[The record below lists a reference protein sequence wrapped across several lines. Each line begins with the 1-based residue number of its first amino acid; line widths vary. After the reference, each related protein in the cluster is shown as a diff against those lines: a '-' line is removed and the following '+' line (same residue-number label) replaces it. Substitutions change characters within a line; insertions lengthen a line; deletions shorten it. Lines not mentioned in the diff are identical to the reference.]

1 MRIKC
6 RVTGVIWM
14 LIFLGGCQVM
24 EKEEAGGEM
33 LEYSIV
39 DEKKVPAEMTERIA
53 GMEETPFQIMYVQ
66 GDRLYVGQG
75 YGRQEMEGYAIRVDG
90 CTEEKDVICVQT
102 TLLGPGSDET
112 EKDGPFGRG
121 SHCPTSEYSTSER
134 AGMMEQ
140 RTCAACGKPAGDA
153 NLCKECVKDW
163 AKRLAWLLKAGMPAL
178 QQIAYKQSTTR
189 ERSPRH
195 GNRRL

>member
-53 GMEETPFQIMYVQ
+53 DVYK
-66 GDRLYVGQG
+66 
-75 YGRQEMEGYAIRVDG
+75 RQRQMRSIR
-90 CTEEKDVICVQT
+90 TWI
-102 TLLGPGSDET
+102 S
-112 EKDGPFGRG
+112 
-121 SHCPTSEYSTSER
+121 
-134 AGMMEQ
+134 
-140 RTCAACGKPAGDA
+140 
-153 NLCKECVKDW
+153 
-163 AKRLAWLLKAGMPAL
+163 
-178 QQIAYKQSTTR
+178 
-189 ERSPRH
+189 
-195 GNRRL
+195 

>member
-53 GMEETPFQIMYVQ
+53 GME
-66 GDRLYVGQG
+66 DN
-75 YGRQEMEGYAIRVDG
+75 EMEIM
-90 CTEEKDVICVQT
+90 
-102 TLLGPGSDET
+102 
-112 EKDGPFGRG
+112 RG
-121 SHCPTSEYSTSER
+121 LTYGGHS
-134 AGMMEQ
+134 
-140 RTCAACGKPAGDA
+140 
-153 NLCKECVKDW
+153 
-163 AKRLAWLLKAGMPAL
+163 
-178 QQIAYKQSTTR
+178 
-189 ERSPRH
+189 
-195 GNRRL
+195 

>member
-1 MRIKC
+1 
-6 RVTGVIWM
+6 M

-24 EKEEAGGEM
+24 EKEEAGGKM

-90 CTEEKDVICVQT
+90 CTEEKDGEEMGNICMREDGFSQYPYVVLEMAKSEKPVIF
-102 TLLGPGSDET
+102 E
-112 EKDGPFGRG
+112 
-121 SHCPTSEYSTSER
+121 
-134 AGMMEQ
+134 
-140 RTCAACGKPAGDA
+140 
-153 NLCKECVKDW
+153 
-163 AKRLAWLLKAGMPAL
+163 
-178 QQIAYKQSTTR
+178 
-189 ERSPRH
+189 
-195 GNRRL
+195 

>member
-1 MRIKC
+1 
-6 RVTGVIWM
+6 M

-112 EKDGPFGRG
+112 EKDGKYLYAGRWIFPIPIC
-121 SHCPTSEYSTSER
+121 CP
-134 AGMMEQ
+134 GN
-140 RTCAACGKPAGDA
+140 GKKRKTGD
-153 NLCKECVKDW
+153 
-163 AKRLAWLLKAGMPAL
+163 
-178 QQIAYKQSTTR
+178 I
-189 ERSPRH
+189 
-195 GNRRL
+195 

>member
-1 MRIKC
+1 
-6 RVTGVIWM
+6 M

-102 TLLGPGSDET
+102 TLLGPGT
-112 EKDGPFGRG
+112 E
-121 SHCPTSEYSTSER
+121 STS
-134 AGMMEQ
+134 
-140 RTCAACGKPAGDA
+140 
-153 NLCKECVKDW
+153 
-163 AKRLAWLLKAGMPAL
+163 
-178 QQIAYKQSTTR
+178 
-189 ERSPRH
+189 
-195 GNRRL
+195 

>member
-75 YGRQEMEGYAIRVDG
+75 YGRQEMEGYAPVSFRSIRRSHR
-90 CTEEKDVICVQT
+90 
-102 TLLGPGSDET
+102 LLLLQP
-112 EKDGPFGRG
+112 
-121 SHCPTSEYSTSER
+121 
-134 AGMMEQ
+134 
-140 RTCAACGKPAGDA
+140 PA
-153 NLCKECVKDW
+153 
-163 AKRLAWLLKAGMPAL
+163 
-178 QQIAYKQSTTR
+178 
-189 ERSPRH
+189 
-195 GNRRL
+195 

>member
-1 MRIKC
+1 
-6 RVTGVIWM
+6 M

-112 EKDGPFGRG
+112 EKDVHSG
-121 SHCPTSEYSTSER
+121 SRH
-134 AGMMEQ
+134 
-140 RTCAACGKPAGDA
+140 
-153 NLCKECVKDW
+153 
-163 AKRLAWLLKAGMPAL
+163 
-178 QQIAYKQSTTR
+178 
-189 ERSPRH
+189 RH
-195 GNRRL
+195 GGDGKYLYAGRWIFPIPICCPGNGKKRKTGDI

>member
-1 MRIKC
+1 
-6 RVTGVIWM
+6 
-14 LIFLGGCQVM
+14 M
-24 EKEEAGGEM
+24 EKFVNNYENKMPCDRGDLDADFPWRLPGHGKRGSGWKNAGIF
-33 LEYSIV
+33 IV

-112 EKDGPFGRG
+112 EKDGEEMGNICMREDGFSQYPYVVLEMAK
-121 SHCPTSEYSTSER
+121 SE
-134 AGMMEQ
+134 
-140 RTCAACGKPAGDA
+140 KPVIF
-153 NLCKECVKDW
+153 E
-163 AKRLAWLLKAGMPAL
+163 
-178 QQIAYKQSTTR
+178 
-189 ERSPRH
+189 
-195 GNRRL
+195 

>member
-1 MRIKC
+1 
-6 RVTGVIWM
+6 
-14 LIFLGGCQVM
+14 M

-39 DEKKVPAEMTERIA
+39 DEKKVPTEMTERIA

-112 EKDGPFGRG
+112 EKSSDGNDRTHCRDGRNPI
-121 SHCPTSEYSTSER
+121 SDHVCARRP
-134 AGMMEQ
+134 AVC
-140 RTCAACGKPAGDA
+140 RTGVW
-153 NLCKECVKDW
+153 E
-163 AKRLAWLLKAGMPAL
+163 
-178 QQIAYKQSTTR
+178 T
-189 ERSPRH
+189 
-195 GNRRL
+195 GNGGICDPG

>member
-1 MRIKC
+1 
-6 RVTGVIWM
+6 
-14 LIFLGGCQVM
+14 M

-102 TLLGPGSDET
+102 TLLGPGSDEDR
-112 EKDGPFGRG
+112 KKWGGDGKYLYAGRWIFPIPMC
-121 SHCPTSEYSTSER
+121 CP
-134 AGMMEQ
+134 GN
-140 RTCAACGKPAGDA
+140 GKKRKTGD
-153 NLCKECVKDW
+153 
-163 AKRLAWLLKAGMPAL
+163 
-178 QQIAYKQSTTR
+178 I
-189 ERSPRH
+189 
-195 GNRRL
+195 

>member
-1 MRIKC
+1 
-6 RVTGVIWM
+6 M

-112 EKDGPFGRG
+112 EKGGEEMGNICMREDGFVVRRR
-121 SHCPTSEYSTSER
+121 C
-134 AGMMEQ
+134 
-140 RTCAACGKPAGDA
+140 CCGVRMKK
-153 NLCKECVKDW
+153 LIV
-163 AKRLAWLLKAGMPAL
+163 WLWL
-178 QQIAYKQSTTR
+178 YKKIIKMII
-189 ERSPRH
+189 EKFV
-195 GNRRL
+195 